1 MEIEIRKMESY
12 NIVEST
18 EPFIFNVDDFRNC
31 IPPFIGKT
39 QEEFFEYFY
48 EIEYMDDFIEMNKE
62 VLSEELSDKLYA
74 LEYECEIN
82 IIHDSRNKFAD
93 TWLEYGKKN
102 KEFTKNGDFETIGS
116 SNY

>member
-39 QEEFFEYFY
+39 Q
-48 EIEYMDDFIEMNKE
+48 
-62 VLSEELSDKLYA
+62 
-74 LEYECEIN
+74 
-82 IIHDSRNKFAD
+82 
-93 TWLEYGKKN
+93 
-102 KEFTKNGDFETIGS
+102 
-116 SNY
+116 